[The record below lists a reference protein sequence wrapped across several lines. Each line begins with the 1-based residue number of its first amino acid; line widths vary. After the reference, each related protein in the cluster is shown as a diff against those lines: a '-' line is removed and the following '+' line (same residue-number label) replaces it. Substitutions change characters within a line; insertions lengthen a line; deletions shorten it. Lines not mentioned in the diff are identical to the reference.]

1 MIYAISDENNS
12 VLAGIELGA
21 NSSVVSMAF
30 NPSMGYVYVL
40 TAYVNSSNFYPVSGV
55 LVVISDSSNTI
66 LNELY
71 IGNCSMG
78 EILYDQGND
87 CIYVFGN
94 NLITG
99 SFVSVISAETYSFVA
114 NITSEPFYYPG
125 DAAAYDPVDGYMFL
139 CNPYPGSYVSVIS
152 DRANTVVG
160 YFTTSWRGGL
170 FAVDPSNGNL
180 YIFENPGVGT
190 IISGSDFTIPGSDFK
205 IAGPIFPAIG
215 ITFDP
220 GYGYPY
226 LLQMESF
233 TSVGLSWGPYLNST
247 YVGNLTIPYTYAYEG
262 LVNIVCDLATHSLY
276 VTVATG
282 LAVIQVSP
290 PSSVTSEFPNEALP
304 LTLVLAVLLAVA
316 IERKI
321 RTEGNS
327 SPCAKASNLF
337 HLI

>member
-1 MIYAISDENNS
+1 MPSKDHQAVKLTVTFLLVLFVALPSIVSSTYFSQLALGHASPALAYSAAVVAEVALPNRVGTSAGLSTGPLIYDSNKSYVYVASQGCNSSACSGSWMIYAISDENNS

-125 DAAAYDPVDGYMFL
+125 DAAAYDPVDG
-139 CNPYPGSYVSVIS
+139 
-152 DRANTVVG
+152 
-160 YFTTSWRGGL
+160 
-170 FAVDPSNGNL
+170 
-180 YIFENPGVGT
+180 
-190 IISGSDFTIPGSDFK
+190 
-205 IAGPIFPAIG
+205 
-215 ITFDP
+215 
-220 GYGYPY
+220 
-226 LLQMESF
+226 
-233 TSVGLSWGPYLNST
+233 
-247 YVGNLTIPYTYAYEG
+247 
-262 LVNIVCDLATHSLY
+262 
-276 VTVATG
+276 
-282 LAVIQVSP
+282 
-290 PSSVTSEFPNEALP
+290 
-304 LTLVLAVLLAVA
+304 
-316 IERKI
+316 
-321 RTEGNS
+321 
-327 SPCAKASNLF
+327 
-337 HLI
+337 